1 MKLTRILALILA
13 MLMLAMSFAAC
24 NTAPTEE
31 PPAQDE
37 PSGDQ
42 PSGDEPSGDEPP
54 VDEPPADEQPPEDEK
69 KENILNLVN
78 TGVTEYVI
86 VRDYNASQAVV
97 DAINNVVKSIKED
110 TGADIEVRLC
120 YIDRP
125 DETSDVEAEKEIL
138 IGATNRAESEQALD
152 GLLADDYTLQVVGQK
167 LVVGGGGDSGTLKAL
182 AILLN
187 KHIHEKGNKYM
198 VKDGKFQSIA
208 FSEKENEGA
217 RGTYSYSK
225 FFMMGARID
234 SYYIFYPKAGEMAQ
248 IYKGFAE
255 DAATHIATSTGYEL
269 EVYKD
274 NRGWADYEIL
284 IGDTVRTPE
293 GTYEELA
300 DDEYVIQLVPTEV
313 EYEDGSTHAGAQLYI
328 CFGED
333 AYDAAMTA
341 FTKQFMPISTVLLEK
356 EITEAFIL
364 RGNA

>member
-13 MLMLAMSFAAC
+13 LLMMAMSLTAC
-24 NTAPTEE
+24 NLLSEEE
-31 PPAQDE
+31 PPVEDE
-37 PSGDQ
+37 PAGDK
-42 PSGDEPSGDEPP
+42 PSGDEPSDELPP
-54 VDEPPADEQPPEDEK
+54 VDDQPTEDEEK
-69 KENILNLVN
+69 KENILNLIN
-78 TGVTEYVI
+78 TGVTDYVI

-125 DETSDVEAEKEIL
+125 GEASDVVAEKEIL
-138 IGATNRAESEQALD
+138 IGATNRTESEQALD

-234 SYYIFYPKAGEMAQ
+234 SYYVFYPKAGEMSEVYKDFAQ
-248 IYKGFAE
+248 SLV
-255 DAATHIATSTGYEL
+255 THVTTCTGYEL
-269 EVYKD
+269 NMYKD

-284 IGDTVRTPE
+284 IGDTIRTPE

-300 DDEYVIQLVPTEV
+300 DNEYVIQLVPTEV
-313 EYEDGSTHAGAQLYI
+313 EYEDGSIHAGAQLYI

-333 AYDAAMTA
+333 AYEAAMTA
-341 FTKQFMPISTVLLEK
+341 FTKQFMPTSTTLLEK
-356 EITEAFIL
+356 DVTEAFIL
-364 RGNA
+364 RGKA